1 MAKVIGFNIDDVIK
15 RVGEK
20 SNANNGTK
28 RPKVGEGTYKVKLFK
43 AENTKSQNN
52 NNMSKFTFEVVE
64 GESKSGLFNH
74 YCLQNFN
81 EAPAEGEEWKVI
93 VYALLS
99 KIYGVNVEKFES
111 LAEDYNEFLSLIT
124 NNLIKKCEDEP
135 SGFLKVY
142 RKVNGQDGNG
152 NTMYKNF
159 FSLWEDDVTKEEK
172 EIVDEKV
179 EEPQE
184 EPQEEKPKSQNNKA
198 FWDKFDKKLKGQG

>member
-15 RVGEK
+15 RVAEK
-20 SNANNGTK
+20 ANANKGEK
-28 RPKVGEGTYKVKLFK
+28 RPKVGEGIYKVKLFK

-52 NNMSKFTFEVVE
+52 KNMSKFTFEVVE

-74 YCLQNFN
+74 YCLHNFN
-81 EAPAEGEEWKVI
+81 EAPAEGEEWKII
-93 VYALLS
+93 VFALLS

-142 RKVNGQDGNG
+142 RKASGQDANG
-152 NTMYKNF
+152 NTMYKNY
-159 FSLWEDDVTKEEK
+159 FSLWEDEVSSEE
-172 EIVDEKV
+172 EETTDENV

-184 EPQEEKPKSQNNKA
+184 ENPRSQNNKK
-198 FWDKFDKKLKGQG
+198 FWDYWNKKLKV